1 MNNLGK
7 KLADGVI
14 LFASCFMAV
23 KGYHKAVEMYEE
35 AVPSAIDKVHM
46 VGLVASM
53 NKKQQQFEED

>member
-1 MNNLGK
+1 MSNLGK
-7 KLADGVI
+7 KITDGAI
-14 LFASCFMAV
+14 LFAACFMAC

-35 AVPSAIDKVHM
+35 AVPSAIEKVHM

>member
-1 MNNLGK
+1 MRNLGK
-7 KLADGVI
+7 KITDGAI

-35 AVPSAIDKVHM
+35 TVPSAIEKVHM
-46 VGLVASM
+46 VELVASM

>member
-1 MNNLGK
+1 MSNLGK
-7 KLADGVI
+7 KITDGAI
-14 LFASCFMAV
+14 LFAACFMAC

-35 AVPSAIDKVHM
+35 VVPSAIDKVHM

>member
-1 MNNLGK
+1 
-7 KLADGVI
+7 
-14 LFASCFMAV
+14 MAV